1 MASSSPSNNVVDTL
15 QLTAPHDVKDS
26 FTGINVEFNNIVGSV
41 STLKFDSVAVYF
53 TDKGNS
59 QTVLVPYELIDMDK
73 LKEISCPTVS
83 AIRRQQ
89 MKETFHY
96 HLLIVQ
102 KCLASA
108 KAAHA
113 NFGDKENH
121 EFWDKLNC
129 LFKIAYEKGH
139 ELLQF
144 ISNFK
149 KRKVFQKDDNDLTKT
164 LNEVLNRANAKACA
178 NGVIS
183 AGCLV
188 MPNDPQVSRRFAF
201 DCSPAL
207 VSTTQAGFLHSEKI
221 LVNVTSAVMSE
232 AKKIQQSSVQDISR
246 MLSDTPEFEEF
257 MKKSPFVNQSYKA
270 VNFVKF
276 DTCAALLLLS
286 MSTKQPLF
294 TVVDGNHR
302 AAIDM
307 DLYDATVY
315 KDLEM
320 DEIIA
325 LSSSKDSKVYEA
337 SKMNAY
343 FGLIWQV
350 MYVMESCRGA
360 SAGYTKLNWCERNVS
375 YNSSDDCFEYESCDT
390 SNEDTSQFDGISSEI
405 KRRNKLE
412 NVCLDVSWVWLA
424 YNEPCVF
431 SELLDYAIQCYK
443 NNAIPLAVK
452 SIFNVQTTPR
462 NVSGIARTF
471 HAIKKL
477 SGEQLTVTA
486 SIAKKVY
493 RVMKDDWRRFASF
506 LVLSNVKGREP
517 YSLISTAQKD
527 WENLLNL
534 KVSFSAENKEKM
546 KSLLEDKVCGCYVRV
561 LSSHL

>member
-121 EFWDKLNC
+121 EEFWDKLNC

-201 DCSPAL
+201 DCS
-207 VSTTQAGFLHSEKI
+207 LHSCQR
-221 LVNVTSAVMSE
+221 LRLAFFTQ
-232 AKKIQQSSVQDISR
+232 KK
-246 MLSDTPEFEEF
+246 F
-257 MKKSPFVNQSYKA
+257 
-270 VNFVKF
+270 
-276 DTCAALLLLS
+276 
-286 MSTKQPLF
+286 
-294 TVVDGNHR
+294 
-302 AAIDM
+302 
-307 DLYDATVY
+307 
-315 KDLEM
+315 
-320 DEIIA
+320 
-325 LSSSKDSKVYEA
+325 
-337 SKMNAY
+337 
-343 FGLIWQV
+343 W
-350 MYVMESCRGA
+350 
-360 SAGYTKLNWCERNVS
+360 
-375 YNSSDDCFEYESCDT
+375 
-390 SNEDTSQFDGISSEI
+390 
-405 KRRNKLE
+405 
-412 NVCLDVSWVWLA
+412 
-424 YNEPCVF
+424 
-431 SELLDYAIQCYK
+431 
-443 NNAIPLAVK
+443 
-452 SIFNVQTTPR
+452 
-462 NVSGIARTF
+462 
-471 HAIKKL
+471 
-477 SGEQLTVTA
+477 
-486 SIAKKVY
+486 
-493 RVMKDDWRRFASF
+493 
-506 LVLSNVKGREP
+506 
-517 YSLISTAQKD
+517 
-527 WENLLNL
+527 
-534 KVSFSAENKEKM
+534 
-546 KSLLEDKVCGCYVRV
+546 
-561 LSSHL
+561 